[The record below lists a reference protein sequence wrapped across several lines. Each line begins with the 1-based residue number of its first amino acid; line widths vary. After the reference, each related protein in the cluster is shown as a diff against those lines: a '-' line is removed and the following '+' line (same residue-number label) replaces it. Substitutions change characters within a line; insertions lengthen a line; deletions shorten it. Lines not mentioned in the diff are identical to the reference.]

1 MTDPPASRGRRVAAW
16 VVAVI
21 VALVVLYFLFEWA
34 GVLLDSG
41 GSIGV

>member
-1 MTDPPASRGRRVAAW
+1 MTETSGNRGKRIALWVA
-16 VVAVI
+16 AVI

-41 GSIGV
+41 GSVGV